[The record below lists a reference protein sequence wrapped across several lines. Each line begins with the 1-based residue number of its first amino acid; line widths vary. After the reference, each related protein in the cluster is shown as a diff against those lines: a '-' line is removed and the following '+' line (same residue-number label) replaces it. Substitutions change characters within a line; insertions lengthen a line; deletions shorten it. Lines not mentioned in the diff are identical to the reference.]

1 MDHWRNQR
9 GNQKILR
16 DKWQQRHNNP
26 KRIGHGKSSSK
37 RNVYSNILLPQ
48 ERRKS
53 FNKQPNLTPKTIRY
67 RRADEVQNF
76 GKEIKYQSKNQWN
89 VNKEN
94 NREDEWK
101 QKFVLW
107 KDQLK
112 NL

>member
-26 KRIGHGKSSSK
+26 KPIGHGESSSK
-37 RNVYSNILLPQ
+37 RNVYSNTLLPQ

-53 FNKQPNLTPKTIRY
+53 SNKQPNLTPKTIRY

-89 VNKEN
+89 VNKTTEKMN
-94 NREDEWK
+94 ESRSFFFEKIN
-101 QKFVLW
+101 
-107 KDQLK
+107 
-112 NL
+112 